1 MKVNWLLIVVA
12 VILIWNMISGYR
24 RGLVNVLYRFVSSIL
39 SVVLSLVLVLALSD
53 TIRNVLPFYSVLES
67 WASGIVTNT
76 DTGNTIVDLVLSG
89 DFLGEEIAH
98 QLSLAIFNIILFII
112 IFIIVRII
120 LSRIGRLLNRVSN
133 VPVLG
138 KLNRFAGII
147 AGFVHGL
154 LNTWL
159 LFAFF
164 EVISGTA
171 IGTSALQCMNANAF
185 LSVIANSNPIWNAV
199 ALFLI

>member
-12 VILIWNMISGYR
+12 VILIWSMISGYR

-53 TIRNVLPFYSVLES
+53 TIRNVLPFYSVLEN

-120 LSRIGRLLNRVSN
+120 LSRIGRLLNRVTD

-138 KLNRFAGII
+138 TLNRFAGII
-147 AGFVHGL
+147 AGFAHGL

-171 IGTSALQCMNANAF
+171 IGTGALQCMDENVF
-185 LSVIANSNPIWNAV
+185 LGMIADSNPIWHAV
-199 ALFLI
+199 AMFLI